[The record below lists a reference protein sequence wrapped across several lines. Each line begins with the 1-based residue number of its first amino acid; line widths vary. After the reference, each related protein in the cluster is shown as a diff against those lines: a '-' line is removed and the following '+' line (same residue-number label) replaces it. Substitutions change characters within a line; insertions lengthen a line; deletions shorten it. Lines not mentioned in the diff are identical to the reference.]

1 MVGTV
6 QADLALGITLEKNS
20 VVCEGYMGPAPLPGA
35 RSHEAG
41 AECQNSKMYRV
52 EGGSN
57 ETKDVARVQDIVH
70 MEEATGSRTVSSLIK
85 ADALLAALA
94 YDKAYRSMKAQG
106 GELALRAHGH
116 VTGSLRCSEEEGRG
130 PPHLKKDSVLSCS
143 TFGGGSAGF
152 ICRSLRI

>member
-20 VVCEGYMGPAPLPGA
+20 VVCEGYMGAEALPGA
-35 RSHEAG
+35 RSHQAG

-57 ETKDVARVQDIVH
+57 ETKDVARFQDIIH
-70 MEEATGSRTVSSLIK
+70 LEETKRSRTSSAVDA

-94 YDKAYRSMKAQG
+94 YDKAYRSMKARAANWLCG
-106 GELALRAHGH
+106 RMVMLLARC
-116 VTGSLRCSEEEGRG
+116 RCSEEEGRG
-130 PPHLKKDSVLSCS
+130 PPS
-143 TFGGGSAGF
+143 
-152 ICRSLRI
+152 